1 MAENYWN
8 SSLTAE
14 QIEATLLGSVR
25 GDATQNKTAAWKA
38 KARQNIGAAGADDVV
53 AIAKGGT
60 DADNAAD
67 ARTNLG
73 LGTAAVADIDS
84 TLAVSGAV
92 ADAKAAGD
100 ALSIR
105 PQATA
110 YSGGNVLGDQPA
122 NTICRVADSTLNV
135 VDAPAEVDLSHY
147 AGWLYTSGNLNKH
160 QVLFYPHLNTYYQR
174 MYRNLGGAW
183 SWTAWSSGDQNAI
196 DAVNALKS
204 ELCVTENYDFTGD
217 QLYGFYIPSSNVWR
231 DHGTA
236 KCSIVKIPDDCIS
249 LTIQSGP
256 DIGVV
261 VAFFSGQPYPW
272 DGLYP
277 EYSSNHPTRISIPA
291 GNSAKYQVDS
301 DMKFMYLGRVS
312 VGGVDINPQLSFE
325 CFRPAEPKDPLYV
338 AFGAST
344 TVGAVH
350 HLTGQTAITY
360 TKNNY
365 PALVGQALGY
375 RAVNLGH
382 GSTGFLQRSTS
393 PNELNIMDSIYGADD
408 YLQNA
413 ALVSIVFGYGND
425 GSAGG
430 TGGTGLP
437 VGEWDDY
444 YPYDEEGYHPP
455 GEEGEATMLSR
466 GCTLMGCLNWC
477 IKWINE
483 KYPKARLVV
492 IFGAPSANRYR
503 NIELVEQEEE
513 GAGSPPYKIS
523 CNDPYANPTG
533 NNVKLKQ
540 ISEQLKLL
548 KKALNIPIVDTF
560 TDVGIPFSWYQT
572 NARNSDGTY
581 AIFSSTGTAG
591 NPDWNSHPNEEGY
604 RMWGQYISG
613 LIVSQV
619 CK

>member
-1 MAENYWN
+1 MAQYCTEDTFNYDD
-8 SSLTAE
+8 S
-14 QIEATLLGSVR
+14 
-25 GDATQNKTAAWKA
+25 GDSFGFLQTDAPFP
-38 KARQNIGAAGADDVV
+38 IPLEL
-53 AIAKGGT
+53 GGT
-60 DADNAAD
+60 GAKNAAD
-67 ARTNLG
+67 ARENLG
-73 LGTAAVADIDS
+73 LGPAAVADIDS
-84 TLAVSGAV
+84 TLSVSGA
-92 ADAKAAGD
+92 AAEAKATGD
-100 ALSIR
+100 ALSVR

-110 YSGGNVLGDQPA
+110 YSGGNVLGDQPT
-122 NTICRVADSTLNV
+122 NTICRVVGSTLNI
-135 VDAPAEVDLSHY
+135 VDAPTGVDLSHY
-147 AGWLYTSGNLNKH
+147 AGWLYTSGNSNKH

-174 MYRNLGGAW
+174 MYRYLGGAW
-183 SWTAWSSGDQNAI
+183 SWTAWSSGDQTAI
-196 DAVNALKS
+196 DAVAALKS
-204 ELCVTENYDFTGD
+204 ELCITENYDFVGD
-217 QLYGFYIPSSNVWR
+217 QLYDYILPSSNVWIR
-231 DHGTA
+231 HSTA

-249 LTIQSGP
+249 LTVQSSP
-256 DIGVV
+256 DIALII
-261 VAFFSGQPYPW
+261 AFFSGQPYPW
-272 DGLYP
+272 GGQRP
-277 EYSSNHPTRISIPA
+277 EYSSNYPTRISIPA

-301 DMKFMYLGRVS
+301 DMKFMYVGRIS
-312 VGGVDINPQLSFE
+312 VTGADINPQLSFE

-413 ALVSIVFGYGND
+413 ALVSIMFGYGND

-437 VGEWDDY
+437 VGSWDDY
-444 YPYDEEGYHPP
+444 YPYDKEGYHPP
-455 GEEGEATMLSR
+455 GEEGEATMLSK

-483 KYPKARLVV
+483 KYPLARLVV

-503 NIELVEQEEE
+503 KIDLVEQEGE
-513 GAGSPPYKIS
+513 GAGVAPFKIS
-523 CNDPYANPTG
+523 CNDPYTNPTG
-533 NNVKLKQ
+533 SNVELKQ
-540 ISEQLKLL
+540 IGEQLKLL
-548 KKALNIPIVDTF
+548 KKALNIPIIDTF
-560 TDVGIPFSWYQT
+560 TDVGVPFSWYQT
-572 NARNSDGTY
+572 YAKKSDGTY
-581 AIFSSTGTAG
+581 AIFSSEGSAES
-591 NPDWNSHPNEEGY
+591 PVWDSHPNEDGY
-604 RMWGQYISG
+604 LMWGQYISG
-613 LIVSQV
+613 LIISQV